1 MSETPVPETPEEDL
15 LPEPEPKKE
24 PFVSIWD
31 VVTLAALL
39 LVGGGFWFWYSSAR
53 TESTSHFHHADS
65 LYLAG
70 DYPAAMEAY
79 EALRASEA
87 VVAGKDDS
95 LMYRRMDS
103 LVSFQEADLRL
114 SEAARAALVS
124 EDTTL
129 IRAAREGL
137 AQRGHGFV
145 PQSLLD
151 SLAR

>member
-1 MSETPVPETPEEDL
+1 MSENPVPETPEDDL

-24 PFVSIWD
+24 PFASVWD
-31 VVTLAALL
+31 LVTVAALL
-39 LVGGGFWFWYSSAR
+39 LVGGGFWFWYSSAK
-53 TESTSHFHHADS
+53 TESATHFLHADS
-65 LYLAG
+65 LYRAG
-70 DYPAAMEAY
+70 DFPAALEAY

-103 LVSFQEADLRL
+103 LESFQEADLRL
-114 SEAARAALVS
+114 SEAARGALVS
-124 EDTTL
+124 EDTSL

-137 AQRGHGFV
+137 AVRSHGFV
-145 PQSLLD
+145 PKSLLD

>member
-1 MSETPVPETPEEDL
+1 MSETPVPEVPEEE
-15 LPEPEPKKE
+15 LPEPAPKKE
-24 PFVSIWD
+24 PFVSVWD
-31 VVTLAALL
+31 VVTLVALL
-39 LVGGGFWFWYSSAR
+39 LVGGGFWFWYSSAKS
-53 TESTSHFHHADS
+53 ESTTHFRHADS
-65 LYLAG
+65 LYVSG
-70 DYPAAMEAY
+70 DYPAALEAY

-103 LVSFQEADLRL
+103 LESFRESDLRL
-114 SEAARAALVS
+114 AEAARAALVS
-124 EDTTL
+124 EDTSL

-145 PQSLLD
+145 PKSLLD

>member
-1 MSETPVPETPEEDL
+1 MSENSAPETPEEDL
-15 LPEPEPKKE
+15 TPEPEPKKE
-24 PFVSIWD
+24 PFVSVWD
-31 VVTLAALL
+31 LVTVAVLL
-39 LVGGGFWFWYSSAR
+39 LVGGGFWFWYSSAK
-53 TESTSHFHHADS
+53 TESSSHFLHADS
-65 LYLAG
+65 LYRAG
-70 DYPAAMEAY
+70 DYPAALEAY

-103 LVSFQEADLRL
+103 LESFQEADLRL
-114 SEAARAALVS
+114 GEAARAALVS
-124 EDTTL
+124 EDTAL

-137 AQRGHGFV
+137 AQRSHGFV